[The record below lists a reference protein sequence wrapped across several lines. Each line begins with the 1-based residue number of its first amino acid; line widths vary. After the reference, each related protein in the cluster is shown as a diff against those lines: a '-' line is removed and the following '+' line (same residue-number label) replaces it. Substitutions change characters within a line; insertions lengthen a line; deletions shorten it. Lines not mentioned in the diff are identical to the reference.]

1 MKNKIIKK
9 RNELDIEQGITF
21 HPEIYTNR
29 KYYDKINDD
38 FNTREKDYLNKKY
51 KIYKI
56 IKIILMNKIIV

>member
-38 FNTREKDYLNKKY
+38 FN
-51 KIYKI
+51 
-56 IKIILMNKIIV
+56 